1 MRQIETTRFGTISE
15 EDFPIIK
22 FDGGLPGFE
31 SECEFMMLPVPGSED
46 TPYMFLQSCSTP
58 DLAFLMTN
66 PFVFFPDY
74 EFNLEDEVQEEL
86 GIEKR
91 DDFVIFTLITIPNGE
106 ISKMTANLMAPL
118 VISFTTAKGKQI
130 ILEKSRYSTK
140 HELFSNAAQA
150 KGEE

>member
-15 EDFPIIK
+15 ENFPIIK

-31 SECEFMMLPVPGSED
+31 SETEFMMLPVPGSED
-46 TPYMFLQSCSTP
+46 TPYMFLQSCNSP

-74 EFNLEDEVQEEL
+74 EFSLEDEVQEEL
-86 GIEKR
+86 GIKNRE
-91 DDFVIFTLITIPNGE
+91 DFVIFTLITIPNGE

-118 VISFTTAKGKQI
+118 VISFTTGKAKQI

-140 HELFSNAAQA
+140 HELFSKAENA
-150 KGEE
+150 KEEK

>member
-22 FDGGLPGFE
+22 FEGGLPGFE
-31 SECEFMMLPVPGSED
+31 HECEFVMLPVPGSED

-74 EFNLEDEVQEEL
+74 EFSLEDEVQEEL
-86 GIEKR
+86 GIKNRE
-91 DDFVIFTLITIPNGE
+91 DFVIFTLITIPNGE

-118 VISFTTAKGKQI
+118 VVSFTTRKAKQI

-140 HELFSNAAQA
+140 HELFSNDGA
-150 KGEE
+150 KEEK